1 MSGQEWDA
9 RAALLDVMPFD
20 RAGEETSYSRDP
32 HYTVDLGTVPKAIDV
47 VTLAGVSQTD
57 ELDCTLHQPV
67 VLQAVTIP

>member
-1 MSGQEWDA
+1 MT
-9 RAALLDVMPFD
+9 RPC
-20 RAGEETSYSRDP
+20 P

>member
-1 MSGQEWDA
+1 MTNRENAGA
-9 RAALLDVMPFD
+9 LLLDVMSVD
-20 RAGEETSYSRDP
+20 RVGEETRYSRDP